1 MTDGEYVLADHLF
14 YLCGV
19 GQKLSDNLHPED
31 SPRQT
36 NVHLAVRPRKGS
48 IAAIGSVYGVRFVIE
63 DAQAIPIVRRDVL
76 ITSGSGIAP
85 EKHLNCKM
93 FQFGYQMF
101 EADPISFTESK
112 PDQKGEFVHVLRED
126 VLPTLGRKYPDRIMF
141 DPGLESDMRS

>member
-1 MTDGEYVLADHLF
+1 
-14 YLCGV
+14 
-19 GQKLSDNLHPED
+19 LHPED

-63 DAQAIPIVRRDVL
+63 DAQAIPIVKRDVL
-76 ITSGSGIAP
+76 LASGSGPGP
-85 EKHLNCKM
+85 EHHVNCKM

-101 EADPISFTESK
+101 ETDPISFTEGE
-112 PDQKGEFVHVLRED
+112 PDQKGEFVHLLRKD
-126 VLPTLGRKYPDRIMF
+126 VLPTLGRKDADRMML